1 VAQDIPS
8 SKAPTWKPDRP
19 LDQVPAAPKGVHDP
33 AAPLM
38 RRARMMLFIQGALLL
53 MLVAAAFLVRE
64 DRFTSALYAWSGVIP
79 LGFSAVFWTAARRG
93 ERVRRDKRWTIQW
106 ERAEAKRTYRW
117 LGVVMLAWTLGLVAA
132 YLVLA

>member
-1 VAQDIPS
+1 MAQDTPS

-19 LDQVPAAPKGVHDP
+19 LDQVAAAPKAVDP

-38 RRARMMLFIQGALLL
+38 RRARIMLAVQGALLL
-53 MLVAAAFLVRE
+53 MLLFAAFLVRE

-79 LGFSAVFWTAARRG
+79 AGFGLVFWLAARRG
-93 ERVRRDKRWTIQW
+93 ERVRREKRWTLQW

-117 LGVVMLAWTLGLVAA
+117 LGLVMALWVLGLVAV
-132 YLVLA
+132 YLVLS